1 MLLGVGR
8 KSVTV
13 KDGDVMLSGNATR
26 SAHTLLPILSTELR
40 CEGDLLQ
47 LNAQFDLIGQR
58 GMVFN

>member
-47 LNAQFDLIGQR
+47 LNAHCLT
-58 GMVFN
+58 